1 MKLICPSCGLGGTAE
16 TEFYEKKVRCPR
28 CRQVFQV
35 TSTVVVGLA
44 QGGIEVIKQSLDAQE
59 ESGEEIVAYHSPP
72 RIDEQGRSEPI
83 PSVATA
89 CSRCGFVLSGAFIRV
104 IDDRPVCL
112 ACAG

>member
-1 MKLICPSCGLGGTAE
+1 MKLICPHCGLGGTAE
-16 TEFYEKKVRCPR
+16 TELYEKKVRCPR

-44 QGGIEVIKQSLDAQE
+44 QGGIEVIKQSLDGE
-59 ESGEEIVAYHSPP
+59 VESGEEIAAYHSSP
-72 RIDEQGRSEPI
+72 RADMQGCSDLM
-83 PSVATA
+83 PSAAAA

>member
-1 MKLICPSCGLGGTAE
+1 MKLICPNCGLGGTAE

-28 CRQVFQV
+28 CRQIFQV

-44 QGGIEVIKQSLDAQE
+44 QGGIEVIKQSLDAHDE
-59 ESGEEIVAYHSPP
+59 NGEEIVTYRSSH
-72 RIDEQGRSEPI
+72 RTDEQGRSDLM

-89 CSRCGFVLSGAFIRV
+89 CSRCGFVLSGAFIKV